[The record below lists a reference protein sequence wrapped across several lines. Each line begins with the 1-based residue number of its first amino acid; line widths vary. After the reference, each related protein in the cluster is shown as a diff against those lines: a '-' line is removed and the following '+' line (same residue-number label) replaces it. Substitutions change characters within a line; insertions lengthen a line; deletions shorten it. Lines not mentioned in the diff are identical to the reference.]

1 MRQSLAVI
9 PLTPPPPPA
18 PSPLTSEV
26 AVSDDKTVAILSY
39 ITIIGF
45 IVAVVLHG
53 NKKTALGTFH
63 LRQALGLWLTA
74 IVCWVVLMF
83 IPVIGWVMTP
93 FVMLGIFVLA
103 VIGFIGA
110 ASGKMKPI
118 PLLGDKYQ
126 RWFNNTF

>member
-1 MRQSLAVI
+1 MDS
-9 PLTPPPPPA
+9 TPPPA
-18 PSPLTSEV
+18 PPSALPSEV
-26 AVSDDKTVAILSY
+26 PASDDKTVAILSY

-53 NKKTALGTFH
+53 NKKTPLGTFH
-63 LRQALGLWLTA
+63 LRQALGLWITGIA
-74 IVCWVVLMF
+74 CWVVLMI
-83 IPVIGWVMTP
+83 IPVIGWIMIP

-110 ASGKMKPI
+110 ASGQKKPI

-126 RWFNNTF
+126 KWFGNTF

>member
-1 MRQSLAVI
+1 MDT
-9 PLTPPPPPA
+9 TPPPQPPPA
-18 PSPLTSEV
+18 IAPDVPAAE
-26 AVSDDKTVAILSY
+26 DKTVAILSY

-63 LRQALGLWLTA
+63 LRQALGLWITA
-74 IVCWVVLMF
+74 IACWVVLMI
-83 IPVIGWVMTP
+83 IPVVGWIAIP

-110 ASGKMKPI
+110 ASGQMKPI
-118 PLLGDKYQ
+118 PLLGEKYQ
-126 RWFNNTF
+126 KWFGNTF

>member
-1 MRQSLAVI
+1 MDS
-9 PLTPPPPPA
+9 TPPPPPA
-18 PSPLTSEV
+18 PPTSLATETPV
-26 AVSDDKTVAILSY
+26 TDDKTVAILSY
-39 ITIIGF
+39 ITIVGF

-63 LRQALGLWLTA
+63 LRQALGLWITA
-74 IVCWVVLMF
+74 IACWVVLMI
-83 IPVIGWVMTP
+83 IPVIGWIMIP

-118 PLLGDKYQ
+118 PILGDKYQ
-126 RWFNNTF
+126 QWFNNTF